1 VYAGAGAVMLM
12 DLLDYETSSSYELT
26 VRASDVVTGSVA
38 DTVVHIA
45 IEVRRLPTVL
55 FGLILCQSVNDKN
68 GSESYL
74 NCRNCFDVK
83 IELISLFGF
92 YFSYR

>member
-55 FGLILCQSVNDKN
+55 LD
-68 GSESYL
+68 
-74 NCRNCFDVK
+74 
-83 IELISLFGF
+83 
-92 YFSYR
+92 